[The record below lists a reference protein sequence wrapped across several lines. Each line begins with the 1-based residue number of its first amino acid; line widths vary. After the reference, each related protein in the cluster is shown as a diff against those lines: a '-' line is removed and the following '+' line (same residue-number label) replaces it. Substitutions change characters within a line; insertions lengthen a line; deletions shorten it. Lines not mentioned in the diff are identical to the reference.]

1 MFYAHQLGRYEWV
14 CIAYCSSTQSL
25 HFNLAS
31 IFNQTSVTRCW
42 NKPNV
47 SKSGPKI
54 SHSWFNSKINVF
66 QKSPK
71 SHSPTFRRKC
81 VAKNFQKLP
90 NLVTLNQTRSGTDP
104 INKFLR
110 KFDSFT
116 IFKHLDWLKIL
127 SILSD
132 CFKN

>member
-1 MFYAHQLGRYEWV
+1 MSECVLL
-14 CIAYCSSTQSL
+14 IAVQP
-25 HFNLAS
+25 NLFIS
-31 IFNQTSVTRCW
+31 IWLQYLIRPVWPDAEIKSN
-42 NKPNV
+42 PNV
-47 SKSGPKI
+47 SKSCPKI